1 MNIFYL
7 HEDPKICAQMHNDKH
22 CVKMILEYAQLLS
35 TAHRVLDGTEKIV
48 KKYVHGSLPARWRK
62 TKVWVLNDSREDVL
76 YKATHISHPSAVWVR
91 RSYANYIWLHQL
103 LRHLCVEYSYRY
115 NRTHKVEESGLLL
128 NLHVPPEKLLATR
141 TTTMFSEPTPAMPDE
156 YKVPGD
162 SIASYRNYY
171 VGAKRAMSRW
181 TDRIMPDWFLEGINK
196 QYDQACF
203 MTVNKRL
210 GKVVSTST
218 QNMGQA

>member
-35 TAHRVLDGTEKIV
+35 TAHRVLDGVPEKV
-48 KKYVHGSLPARWRK
+48 RSSSGRQK
-62 TKVWVLNDSREDVL
+62 TVYKLTDDRDGVL
-76 YKATHISHPSAVWVR
+76 YSATHINHPSAVWVR
-91 RSYANYIWLHQL
+91 RSYANYAWLHRL
-103 LRHLCVEYSYRY
+103 LTHLCNEYSYRY
-115 NRTHKVEESGLLL
+115 DRLHKVEESNLLRAL
-128 NLHVPPEKLLATR
+128 YVPPEKLLATR
-141 TTTMFSEPTPAMPDE
+141 TTTVFSEPTPAMPDE
-156 YKVPGD
+156 YKVLGD

-181 TDRIMPDWFLEGINK
+181 TDRTMPDWFLEGINK

-218 QNMGQA
+218 QNMG

>member
-35 TAHRVLDGTEKIV
+35 TAHRVLDGTPEK
-48 KKYVHGSLPARWRK
+48 ARSASGRQK
-62 TKVWVLNDSREDVL
+62 TVYKLTDERDGIL
-76 YKATHISHPSAVWVR
+76 YSATHISHPSAVWVR
-91 RSYANYIWLHQL
+91 RSYANYEWLHRL
-103 LRHLCVEYSYRY
+103 LRHLCNEYSYRY
-115 NRTHKVEESGLLL
+115 DRLHKVEESKLLL
-128 NLHVPPEKLLATR
+128 TLYVPPEKLLATR
-141 TTTMFSEPTPAMPDE
+141 TTTVFSEPTPAMPDE

-171 VGAKRAMSRW
+171 IGAKRAMSRW

-218 QNMGQA
+218 QNMG